1 MNANY
6 ALLAYMLRKRL
17 TRFVRKVFARKGLPT
32 GNFRLFRPLVSRK
45 TYFRASKDILPVP
58 YDGWSFSSNV
68 LLVKD
73 FLMLEVLLLKEDLAK
88 EVNAE
93 RILAPL

>member
-1 MNANY
+1 MDNS
-6 ALLAYMLRKRL
+6 K
-17 TRFVRKVFARKGLPT
+17 
-32 GNFRLFRPLVSRK
+32 VSRA

-73 FLMLEVLLLKEDLAK
+73 FLMLLLEVLLLKEDLANK
-88 EVNAE
+88 
-93 RILAPL
+93 

>member
-1 MNANY
+1 MDGHWT
-6 ALLAYMLRKRL
+6 LD
-17 TRFVRKVFARKGLPT
+17 T
-32 GNFRLFRPLVSRK
+32 GKVSRK